1 MLVAVAVGCGGFKI
15 CPGTLAFGDAGLP
28 VVIGT
33 ALSLTE
39 ENLSLPLMLPLVLVL
54 VLMVLMLLVLVLPLG
69 MRAFCKFD

>member
-1 MLVAVAVGCGGFKI
+1 VELEVLVAVAVGCGGFKI
-15 CPGTLAFGDAGLP
+15 CPGTLAFGDAGFP

-39 ENLSLPLMLPLVLVL
+39 ENLPLPLPLVL
-54 VLMVLMLLVLVLPLG
+54 VLMVLMLLVLELPLG

>member
-39 ENLSLPLMLPLVLVL
+39 ENLPLPLPLVLVL